1 MSVTI
6 YIPCPDNF
14 EPKSIAVP
22 CCNDSEC
29 YFCEGEGEVWT
40 NELEQVE
47 MNLSNANFGAFASY
61 IGMDDD
67 YCGEISLA
75 EAKRHLIRG
84 MSTSPASFTEE
95 PSHTKRPGKAAFI
108 NYGRSEEQ
116 MKGYVERFGKLLAK
130 AEEAGAKVVDKSD
143 QS

>member
-6 YIPCPDNF
+6 SILCPDNF
-14 EPKSIAVP
+14 EPKAIAVP

-29 YFCEGEGEVWT
+29 YFCNGDGETWT

-47 MNLSNANFGAFASY
+47 MNLSNANFSAFASY
-61 IGMDDD
+61 VGMYVDC
-67 YCGEISLA
+67 CGETSLA

-84 MSTSPASFTEE
+84 MNTSSAPFTEE

-108 NYGRSEEQ
+108 NCGRSEEQ

-130 AEEAGAKVVDKSD
+130 AEEAGAKMIIWD
-143 QS
+143 